1 MKIKPPVI
9 DGEINVQDPDEWRF
23 AAGNSDYWHVFPDDK
38 GFAADGLRGGELT
51 NGAKPDSPDDLS
63 FKIYAGFDDQN
74 LYVAVVV
81 KDDDVQTDTAAADSK
96 NGQTWLDDSVEV
108 FVDGANA
115 NATRW
120 AKGQVGGQFV
130 ITANNAY
137 REEEAG
143 NPGYGENAA
152 WFAKTIRTDV
162 GYTADANGIVT
173 GGYPE
178 HAIVLGESV
187 ANRAYFREVMASG
200 KPVIGTPVPA
210 STAKQQPSVPLA
222 VPLRDASGV
231 PLGVLAGYVSLSS
244 PALLGQLESTRIGHS
259 GYFLV
264 VSPGDRLILAAPEAN
279 RVLQRLP
286 PRGAI
291 PQLDRRLDEGF
302 EGAGI
307 TQAAIGGEQLDVARK
322 MSTTGWIVLAGVPT
336 GEIFAPIENL
346 KRQVYA
352 AAVAISLLVMVLL
365 RVFLTRE
372 FAPLRRTAEAMRRMV
387 RREQPFAPLPVTR
400 QDEIGELQASFNQ
413 LVVERGQFENALQL
427 TVRRAQALSERLT
440 QVQDEERRE
449 LAFELHE
456 QSAQELA
463 ALKLQFE
470 ALRHHCPGEQAQLQ
484 LQEALGLVSVITAR
498 VRNMLHF
505 EAPGQGERLP
515 HEVELACFRV
525 VQEALANARQ
535 HAKATEVWLSLRL
548 GAGELRLNLRDD
560 GIGFDANGMR
570 NSKPSLSLGLIGM
583 EERARQLGGRLEIKS
598 SPGNGT
604 AIDAAFPLRVASKL
618 GRALERDLSEEPR

>member
-1 MKIKPPVI
+1 MSLKTRVALMVFVLLVAGIWALALSIIVAVQRDITELISANLSAEVRYVADVLDRDIQMQVDALDRLAASLTPEILADRPKLDRALDQFADTSVI
-9 DGEINVQDPDEWRF
+9 VPDVCF
-23 AAGNSDYWHVFPDDK
+23 
-38 GFAADGLRGGELT
+38 T
-51 NGAKPDSPDDLS
+51 T
-63 FKIYAGFDDQN
+63 DQN
-74 LYVAVVV
+74 GVV
-81 KDDDVQTDTAAADSK
+81 TA
-96 NGQTWLDDSVEV
+96 
-108 FVDGANA
+108 
-115 NATRW
+115 
-120 AKGQVGGQFV
+120 
-130 ITANNAY
+130 
-137 REEEAG
+137 
-143 NPGYGENAA
+143 
-152 WFAKTIRTDV
+152 
-162 GYTADANGIVT
+162 
-173 GGYPE
+173 GYPE

-498 VRNMLHF
+498 VRNMALDLHPSQLDDFGLFVTLRGYCERQAEAAGWRLHF